1 MRRHVKDVH
10 EDQNYDSFLDIVA
23 NLVGILVILI
33 MVIGVRARQ
42 VATSQPVEADAA
54 FLEEDELVVIDLPT
68 PTMAPMPSGPS
79 PEEIASKLH
88 QQQATTEKLEADIFS
103 IASQSNE
110 VVELTAKRA
119 EERNNLQL
127 MISMAEQS
135 LEKRRQSLSE
145 DDQVQLTVA
154 SELESSRVE
163 LARLKEQIE
172 SVAAATTHTQVIKNR
187 ATPIAKTVFGNEEH
201 FRLKGGR
208 LTYVP
213 ISGMT
218 ARLKRDA
225 KNKLWKLGNT
235 DEVTE
240 IIGPEGGFT
249 MKYTLQRVQR
259 RVNTDEGPRV
269 ARMIELKRFVMVPQS
284 SELGEPV
291 EEALASGSAFE
302 RQLARMRPDETTVT
316 IWTYPDSYGDF
327 RDVKE
332 RLFQAGFTA
341 AARPLPGGYP
351 IGGSPNGTKSAA
363 E

>member
-1 MRRHVKDVH
+1 MRRYVKDTH

-42 VATSQPVEADAA
+42 VVTSTVEIDSTVSEPLVDEKASVLPELSLTPV
-54 FLEEDELVVIDLPT
+54 PT
-68 PTMAPMPSGPS
+68 GPS
-79 PEEIASKLH
+79 PEQIASDLVH
-88 QQQATTEKLEADIFS
+88 QQAATEKLEADIFG
-103 IASQSNE
+103 IVAKSNE
-110 VVELTAKRA
+110 VVELTAQRA
-119 EERNNLQL
+119 EERNQLQL

-135 LEKRRQSLSE
+135 LEKRRKSLSE
-145 DDQVQLTVA
+145 GDQVKLTVA

-163 LARLKEQIE
+163 LARLQEQIA
-172 SVAAATTHTQVIKNR
+172 SVSSAVGQAEVIKNR
-187 ATPIAKTVFGNEEH
+187 ATPVAKTVFGNEEH

-213 ISGMT
+213 VSGMT

-225 KNKLWKLGNT
+225 QNKMWKLGST

-240 IIGPEGGFT
+240 VIGPEGGFT

-259 RVNTDEGPRV
+259 QVNTPEGTRV
-269 ARMIELKRFVMVPQS
+269 ARLIELKRFVMVPQAS
-284 SELGEPV
+284 DLGEPV
-291 EEALASGSAFE
+291 DQALAADSAFE
-302 RQLARMRPDETTVT
+302 QQLARMRPDETTITV
-316 IWTYPDSYGDF
+316 WTYPDSYGDF
-327 RDVKE
+327 RLVKE
-332 RLFQAGFTA
+332 RLFERGFTA
-341 AARPLPGGYP
+341 AARPLPDGYP